1 MVGFDGKRA
10 SSAVN
15 VDKTYDLLPSC
26 RGKRLVERIE
36 ASRRTHVCQ
45 RRAERET
52 DGILCSSNARDKIVG
67 KSPAPTTL
75 LRLSQSKKHTREK
88 GTEIGN
94 CGWYLQMGKR
104 SENMILWPV
113 GASVR

>member
-1 MVGFDGKRA
+1 MTSSHHAEGNVSWKESRQVDARMCVKEGLKGKRMEYYVHPTPGTNRGEI
-10 SSAVN
+10 SGPHH
-15 VDKTYDLLPSC
+15 PSTP
-26 RGKRLVERIE
+26 I
-36 ASRRTHVCQ
+36 S
-45 RRAERET
+45 
-52 DGILCSSNARDKIVG
+52 I
-67 KSPAPTTL
+67 
-75 LRLSQSKKHTREK
+75 KKHTREK